1 MVKKGILS
9 NNRIYTLLLIIFLTF
24 IGGFLLQKIFNF
36 NLEGYEGEEQ
46 IPAKVVYFYMD
57 GCPACKD
64 FEKTWKNFNNSYNGE
79 LTIEKIERED
89 AGNDVLDK
97 YKVNGF
103 PTVLLVDTNDN
114 KIKEFTL
121 NRTVDNLMKF
131 ANNE

>member
-46 IPAKVVYFYMD
+46 IPAKIVYFYMD
-57 GCPACKD
+57 GCSACKD
-64 FEKTWKNFNNSYNGE
+64 FEETWNNFSNSYNGE
-79 LTIEKIERED
+79 LTIEQIERKD
-89 AGNDVLDK
+89 AGDDVLDK
-97 YKVNGF
+97 HKVKGF

-114 KIKEFTL
+114 KIKEFT
-121 NRTVDNLMKF
+121 NHRTVDKLMEF
-131 ANNE
+131 ANSK

>member
-36 NLEGYEGEEQ
+36 NLEGYEGKEQ

-64 FEKTWKNFNNSYNGE
+64 FEETWNNFSNSYNGE
-79 LTIEKIERED
+79 LTIEKIERKD
-89 AGNDVLDK
+89 AGDDVLDK
-97 YKVNGF
+97 HKVKGF

-114 KIKEFTL
+114 KIKEFT
-121 NRTVDNLMKF
+121 NDRTVDKLMDF
-131 ANNE
+131 ANSK

>member
-46 IPAKVVYFYMD
+46 IPAKVVYFFMD
-57 GCPACKD
+57 GCHACKD
-64 FEKTWKNFNNSYNGE
+64 FEETWNNFTNSYNGQ
-79 LTIEKIERED
+79 LTIEKIERKD
-89 AGNDVLDK
+89 AGDDVLDK
-97 YKVNGF
+97 HKVKGF

-114 KIKEFTL
+114 KIKEFT
-121 NRTVDNLMKF
+121 NDRTVDKLMDF
-131 ANNE
+131 ANGK

>member
-57 GCPACKD
+57 GCSACKD
-64 FEKTWKNFNNSYNGE
+64 FEETWNNFSNSYNGE

-97 YKVNGF
+97 HKVKGF

-114 KIKEFTL
+114 KIKEFTDT
-121 NRTVDNLMKF
+121 RTVDKLMDF
-131 ANNE
+131 ANGK